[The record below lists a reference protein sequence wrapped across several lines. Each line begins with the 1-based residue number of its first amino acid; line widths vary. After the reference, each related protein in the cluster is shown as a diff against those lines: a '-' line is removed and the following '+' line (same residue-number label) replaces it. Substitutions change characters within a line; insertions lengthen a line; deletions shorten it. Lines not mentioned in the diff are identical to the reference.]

1 MTDLQ
6 FADEILER
14 IRALPGPYHER
25 AYLFVLAAL
34 EYEQQHR
41 SVRGHVSG
49 QELAWACRDFA
60 VDQFGLTSRTVLKHW
75 GLETTEDFGRIV
87 FSLIDIG
94 LFMKEESDQLDDF
107 MAVFDFDEAFDRSYP
122 WAGVRQVGR

>member
-14 IRALPGPYHER
+14 IRSMPGHYDER

-34 EYEQQHR
+34 EYEQQQR
-41 SVRGHVSG
+41 PVRGHVSG

-60 VDQFGLTSRTVLKHW
+60 VDQFGLTARTVLKHW
-75 GLETTEDFGRIV
+75 GLESTGDFGRIV
-87 FSLIDIG
+87 FSLIEIG

-107 MAVFDFDEAFDRSYP
+107 MAVFEFDEAFDRSYP
-122 WAGVRQVGR
+122 WAGVRQAGR